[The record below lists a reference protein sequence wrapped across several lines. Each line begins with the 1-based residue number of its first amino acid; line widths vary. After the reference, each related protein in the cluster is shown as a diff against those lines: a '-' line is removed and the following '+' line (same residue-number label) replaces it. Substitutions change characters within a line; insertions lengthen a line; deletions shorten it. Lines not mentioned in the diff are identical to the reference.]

1 MRAILVVVVVLGI
14 ASIGW
19 GQTYYQYVDKN
30 GTVCFTEDPNNVNLR
45 GVVEKD
51 GVKVMKTIKLDIL
64 TTEGLRD
71 IELSKIRQAEEE
83 RQRRVSASE
92 QKKLDNLR
100 REEQQALARQ
110 RQIEQER
117 QRQAQ
122 EAIELQRQIQE
133 YNKKT
138 FGLTPVPPHRHNE
151 SDIN

>member
-1 MRAILVVVVVLGI
+1 MKAILVFVVVLGI

-19 GQTYYQYVDKN
+19 GQSYYKYVDEN

-45 GVVEKD
+45 GVVQKD
-51 GVKVMKTIKLDIL
+51 GVKVMKTKKLDIL

-92 QKKLDNLR
+92 QEKLDNLR
-100 REEQQALARQ
+100 REEQKALARQ

-122 EAIELQRQIQE
+122 EAAELQRQAEE
-133 YNKKT
+133 YRRKT
-138 FGLTPVPPHRHNE
+138 YGIYDDYLGSRVRR
-151 SDIN
+151 